1 MMRKSTVLLIIVIC
15 GLMFY
20 TGCGEDDDGGGQG
33 APASTPT
40 PTPQPTPTPLPG
52 GGVQPPTE
60 SAECQKCPCKY
71 FEVPMNADCW
81 VSPPRDTDEVPA
93 HSLPPFFDAETKSTC
108 LVLSGDAFTVNGY
121 EFSSGDPI
129 PMVCL
134 YGTKYSA
141 DLCDAPS
148 EQPPNPRGAIRI
160 RFTTEEEIDACR
172 SCLEQYV
179 TFLHVRLNDELGVG
193 VMNGPPFACK

>member
-1 MMRKSTVLLIIVIC
+1 MVKKSTLVLMILIC

-20 TGCGEDDDGGGQG
+20 AGCGEDDDGGGGQ
-33 APASTPT
+33 AVPTPT
-40 PTPQPTPTPLPG
+40 PTGSPPPG
-52 GGVQPPTE
+52 GGVPPPAE

-71 FEVPMNADCW
+71 FEVPMTADCW

-93 HSLPPFFDAETKSTC
+93 HSIPAFFDAPSQSEC
-108 LVLSGDAFTVNGY
+108 FVFSGDAFTANGY
-121 EFSSGDPI
+121 QHGNDGTEC
-129 PMVCL
+129 V

-148 EQPPNPRGAIRI
+148 KQSPEPRGPIKI
-160 RFTTEEEIDACR
+160 TITDEEFDECR

-179 TFLHVRLNDELGVG
+179 TFLHVRLSDDLGVG
-193 VMNGPPFACK
+193 VMNGPPFACN